1 MLSFPF
7 SDFLP
12 LLGPQIFIN
21 SNLVFEALHGANAKS
36 HPLTLWDLVPA
47 VFKILRKVYGMDQ
60 EFSIGKYPK

>member
-36 HPLTLWDLVPA
+36 HPLTLKRIMGFGACSFQNIEKCLWHGSRV
-47 VFKILRKVYGMDQ
+47 Q
-60 EFSIGKYPK
+60 H